1 MFRCNFF
8 EHFNIV
14 TFSEIIKKNNS
25 DIHLIDLKM
34 LESSSWILEY
44 KHGEEEG

>member
-1 MFRCNFF
+1 MQFFLTLQHCNVFW
-8 EHFNIV
+8 N
-14 TFSEIIKKNNS
+14 KKKKSNS

-44 KHGEEEG
+44 KHKEEEG